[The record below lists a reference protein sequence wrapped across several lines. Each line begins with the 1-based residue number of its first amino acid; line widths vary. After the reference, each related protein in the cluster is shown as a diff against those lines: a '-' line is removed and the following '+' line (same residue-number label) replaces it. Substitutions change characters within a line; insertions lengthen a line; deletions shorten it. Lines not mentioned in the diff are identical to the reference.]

1 MTTATQKNETPPYCA
16 LYEQL
21 LERIKNKEITN
32 RIPSINVLAS
42 ECSVS
47 VATVKKAIDRLK
59 NQNIIYGQK
68 GKAIFVN
75 PKAFSS
81 PLFQWHIVIF
91 FQEELCK
98 NSFYLKVISEL
109 RSILEKE
116 QCVMHFVNS
125 NSQLVN
131 ARGIDI
137 LLVMDLEES
146 SRIEEIRNIVE
157 PAKTV
162 YLNSL
167 SGQTHNI
174 ATDNRLGGYLAIE
187 YLYEKGHRHIGL
199 ISRDVELSYSFFH
212 QRYLG
217 VKEFVRTHPDLVIV
231 NHSLSA
237 GAGTCDEKDGYQGAK
252 SLIENNPGITAI
264 FAFTDI
270 LALGIYNYCN
280 RNSIAIPDAIS
291 VIGFDDKEFA
301 ELIFPA
307 LTTIREDH
315 ISIAGNIDRI
325 MGEIASGGNSTHE
338 IFCEPVLICRDSV
351 RKILHPVIKA
361 RSIHS

>member
-1 MTTATQKNETPPYCA
+1 MITAIRKNKIPPFCA

-42 ECSVS
+42 EYSVS
-47 VATVKKAIDRLK
+47 AATVKKAIDRLK

-75 PKAFSS
+75 PNAFNS
-81 PLFQWHIVIF
+81 PLFQWHIAIF
-91 FQEELCK
+91 VQEELCK
-98 NSFYLKVISEL
+98 NSFYLRVISEL
-109 RSILEKE
+109 RNMLETE
-116 QCVMHFVNS
+116 QSVMHFVNS
-125 NSQLVN
+125 TSQLAN
-131 ARGIDI
+131 AGKIDI
-137 LLVMDLEES
+137 LLVMDLEEPG
-146 SRIEEIRNIVE
+146 RIEEIGNIIDPE
-157 PAKTV
+157 KTV

-167 SGQTHNI
+167 SGQAHNI

-187 YLYEKGHRHIGL
+187 HLYEKGHRHIGL
-199 ISRDVELSYSFFH
+199 ISRDVELPYSFFY
-212 QRYLG
+212 QRYCG
-217 VKEFVRTHPDLVIV
+217 VKEFAGAHPDLSIV

-237 GAGTCDEKDGYQGAK
+237 RNGTCDEKDGCLGAK
-252 SLIENNPGITAI
+252 SLIENNPGLTAI

-280 RNSIAIPDAIS
+280 RNSIGIPDDIS

-301 ELIFPA
+301 EVIFPA

-315 ISIAGNIDRI
+315 ISIAGDIHRI
-325 MGEIASGGNSTHE
+325 MREIASGENSTHE
-338 IFCEPVLICRDSV
+338 IFCEPVLIRRDSV
-351 RKILHPVIKA
+351 RKI
-361 RSIHS
+361 